1 MASLFASRKFN
12 KIALIARDLE
22 RIKQDRESVLQNARK
37 AGRNVEVNTWNVDI
51 TDTIAFQKILKEVE
65 GFGSVSCVLFNAA
78 RVGMSKLL
86 EFEESGI
93 LKDFMVSTDP
103 VIQLRVVADELG
115 QQYRTLHHGKV
126 GHSDPEQGERQP
138 FFLRH
143 Q

>member
-12 KIALIARDLE
+12 KIALIARDPE
-22 RIKQDRESVLQNARK
+22 RIKQDRESVLQNARI
-37 AGRNVEVNTWNVDI
+37 AGRNVEVKTWSVDI
-51 TDTIAFQKILKEVE
+51 TDTIAFEKILKEVE

-86 EFEESGI
+86 EFEESEI

-103 VIQLRVVADELG
+103 VIQLCVVTDWLG
-115 QQYRTLHHGKV
+115 QQHRTLHHSEV
-126 GHSDPEQGERQP
+126 GHPDPEQGERQP
-138 FFLRH
+138 FFPRH